1 MDDIGIFR
9 SNPDAFDLIIT
20 DMAMPHKAGDQLA
33 AALIKIHP
41 TIPALLCTGH
51 SECIDERRA
60 KQIGIHGFAMKPL
73 DKGKLARMIRKMLDR

>member
-1 MDDIGIFR
+1 MTDSVAALEIFR

-20 DMAMPHKAGDQLA
+20 DMAMPHMAGDQLT

-51 SECIDERRA
+51 SERIDERRA
-60 KQIGIHGFAMKPL
+60 KQKLSHVDGQTFARHTECL
-73 DKGKLARMIRKMLDR
+73 LNS